1 VTAANADTDQT
12 RRGGSRLK
20 RVGLAALIG
29 LVGINVWTGSPL
41 LGLWIGSR
49 VQGSGPPSM
58 AAVAVVF
65 VTFIAISILL
75 VKVLARLQAAY
86 DDATG
91 APTVRQHVPW
101 LRSMRGE
108 RPQYP
113 GTEVR
118 LSTPDRI
125 LVVIVIGVVVLFEIW
140 FFFFSGSPIDGRSGR
155 GQVGPDA
162 VAAAGAME
170 TPGDAPYLAP
180 PDRPARSN

>member
-1 VTAANADTDQT
+1 MSVQDPASDEP
-12 RRGGSRLK
+12 RRRGSRLK

-49 VQGSGPPSM
+49 VQGGGPPSM

-65 VTFIAISILL
+65 VTFIAVSVVL
-75 VKVLARLQAAY
+75 VRVLARLQAAY

-125 LVVIVIGVVVLFEIW
+125 LVGMVIGVVVLFEIW
-140 FFFFSGSPIDGRSGR
+140 FFFFSGSPIDNRSGR
-155 GQVGPDA
+155 SALTPAVHAAA
-162 VAAAGAME
+162 VAPTRTAGCCPIHSRSVA
-170 TPGDAPYLAP
+170 
-180 PDRPARSN
+180 PAR